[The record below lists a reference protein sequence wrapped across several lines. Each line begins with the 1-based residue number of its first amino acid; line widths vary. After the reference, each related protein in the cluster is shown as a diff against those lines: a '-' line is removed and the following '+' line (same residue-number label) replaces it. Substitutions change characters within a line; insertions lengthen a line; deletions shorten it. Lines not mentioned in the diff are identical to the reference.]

1 MIRVNLLPQQKR
13 KERLPSGESAG
24 GGGGQKWLLLVA
36 GLLILEVAALG
47 IFHSSKV
54 NQLDAQKARNTE
66 LNGKIAG
73 IKQLVANHEEVK
85 KALAE
90 LRAREEA
97 IAKLETARTGPTAV
111 LLELAQL
118 LTPGK
123 GPTADPD
130 RLAQLRKDNPLQVYS
145 PGWDARRLWL
155 TTYREKLRVVE
166 VQGFARDSTDIS
178 ELAYRLKI
186 SSYFYDVKLLPGKRD
201 SKGGDLALTSF
212 AMSMKVRY

>member
-13 KERLPSGESAG
+13 KERLPPGESSG
-24 GGGGQKWLLLVA
+24 GGGGYKWLLVVVVLLLVEVA
-36 GLLILEVAALG
+36 GLGFFHSTKVAA
-47 IFHSSKV
+47 
-54 NQLDAQKARNTE
+54 LDAQKARNTE
-66 LNGKIAG
+66 LNGKISG

-85 KALAE
+85 KTLAE

-97 IAKLETARTGPTAV
+97 IAKLESARTGPTAV

-145 PGWDARRLWL
+145 PGWDARRLWV
-155 TTYREKLRVVE
+155 TSYKEKLRIVE
-166 VQGFARDSTDIS
+166 VQGFAKDSTDIS

-201 SKGGDLALTSF
+201 GKGGDLALTSF
-212 AMSMKVRY
+212 AISMKVRY

>member
-13 KERLPSGESAG
+13 KERLPAEASGGAG
-24 GGGGQKWLLLVA
+24 GVKWLLVVLVV
-36 GLLILEVAALG
+36 LIVEIVGFAV
-47 IFHSSKV
+47 FHQSKV
-54 NQLDAQKARNTE
+54 KELDAQKSKNTA
-66 LNGKIAG
+66 LSGKISG
-73 IKQLVANHEEVK
+73 IKKLVSNHEEVK

-97 IAKLETARTGPTAV
+97 IAKLESARTGPTAV

-118 LTPGK
+118 LTSGK

-130 RLAQLRKDNPLQVYS
+130 RLAQLRKDNPLQVFS

-155 TTYREKLRVVE
+155 TNYREKLRTVE
-166 VQGFARDSTDIS
+166 IQGLARDSTDIS

-186 SSYFYDVKLLPGKRD
+186 SSYFYDVKLLPGKKD
-201 SKGGDLALTSF
+201 KGASDLSLTTF
-212 AMSMKVRY
+212 AISMKVRY

>member
-1 MIRVNLLPQQKR
+1 VIRVNLLPQQKR
-13 KERLPSGESAG
+13 KERLPPGESSG
-24 GGGGQKWLLLVA
+24 GGGGHKWLLLVA
-36 GLLILEVAALG
+36 ALLVLEVLG
-47 IFHSSKV
+47 LAFFHNTKV
-54 NQLDAQKARNTE
+54 TELDAQKARNTE

-85 KALAE
+85 KSLAE

-145 PGWDARRLWL
+145 PGWDARRLWINS
-155 TTYREKLRVVE
+155 YKEKLRVVE
-166 VQGFARDSTDIS
+166 IQGNARDSTDIS

-201 SKGGDLALTSF
+201 GKGGDLALTSF

>member
-1 MIRVNLLPQQKR
+1 VIRVNLLPQTKR
-13 KERLPSGESAG
+13 KERLPAGESSG
-24 GGGGQKWLLLVA
+24 GSGGFKWLLLVA
-36 GLLILEVAALG
+36 GLIILELAALG
-47 IFHSSKV
+47 IFHNSKV
-54 NQLDAQKARNTE
+54 NQLDEQKSRNTE
-66 LNGKIAG
+66 LNGKIQG
-73 IKQLVANHEEVK
+73 IKKLVANHEEVK

-145 PGWDARRLWL
+145 PGWDARRLWIN
-155 TTYREKLRVVE
+155 TYKEKLRTVE
-166 VQGFARDSTDIS
+166 IQGNARDSTDIS

-186 SSYFYDVKLLPGKRD
+186 SSYFYDVKLLPGKRE

-212 AMSMKVRY
+212 AISMKVRY

>member
-13 KERLPSGESAG
+13 KERLPAEASG
-24 GGGGQKWLLLVA
+24 GGAGYKWLLIVLGVLLVEII
-36 GLLILEVAALG
+36 GLA
-47 IFHSSKV
+47 IFHQTKETALA
-54 NQLDAQKARNTE
+54 QQKARNTE
-66 LNGKIAG
+66 LSGKIAG
-73 IKQLVANHEEVK
+73 IKKLVANHEEVK

-97 IAKLETARTGPTAV
+97 IAKLESARTGPTAV

-118 LTPGK
+118 LTVGK

-145 PGWDARRLWL
+145 PGWDARRIWL
-155 TTYREKLRVVE
+155 SSYKEKLRTVE
-166 VQGFARDSTDIS
+166 IQGSARESTDIS

-186 SSYFYDVKLLPGKRD
+186 SSYFYDVKLLPGKKD
-201 SKGGDLALTSF
+201 SKGSDLSLTSF
-212 AMSMKVRY
+212 AISMKVRY

>member
-1 MIRVNLLPQQKR
+1 VIRVNLLPQQKR
-13 KERLPSGESAG
+13 KERLAPEASSG
-24 GGGGQKWLLLVA
+24 GGYKWLLV
-36 GLLILEVAALG
+36 VLG
-47 IFHSSKV
+47 ILIIEIVGFAVFHQAKV
-54 NQLDAQKARNTE
+54 ADLDAQKAKNTE
-66 LNGKIAG
+66 LSGKIAG
-73 IKQLVANHEEVK
+73 IKKLVANHEEVK

-97 IAKLETARTGPTAV
+97 IAKLESARTGPTAV

-145 PGWDARRLWL
+145 PGWDARRLWI
-155 TTYREKLRVVE
+155 THYREKLRTVE
-166 VQGFARDSTDIS
+166 IQGHARDSTDIS

-186 SSYFYDVKLLPGKRD
+186 SSYFYDVKLLPGKKD
-201 SKGGDLALTSF
+201 KGANDLSLTTF
-212 AMSMKVRY
+212 AISMKVRY

>member
-13 KERLPSGESAG
+13 KERLAAEPSSGSG
-24 GGGGQKWLLLVA
+24 GFKWLLVVLGVLLLEIV
-36 GLLILEVAALG
+36 GLAV
-47 IFHSSKV
+47 FHQSKV
-54 NQLDAQKARNTE
+54 KDLDAQKARNTE
-66 LNGKIAG
+66 LSGKIAG
-73 IKQLVANHEEVK
+73 IKKLVANHEQVK

-123 GPTADPD
+123 APTADPD
-130 RLAQLRKDNPLQVYS
+130 RLAQLKKDNPLQVYS
-145 PGWDARRLWL
+145 PGWDARRVWL
-155 TTYREKLRVVE
+155 SSYREKLRTVE
-166 VQGFARDSTDIS
+166 IVGTARDSTDIS

-186 SSYFYDVKLLPGKRD
+186 SSYFYDVKLLPGKKD
-201 SKGGDLALTSF
+201 AKNDLALTSF
-212 AMSMKVRY
+212 AISMKVRY